1 MKKYE
6 KITPKEWRWTIVAML
21 VAFAAAFML
30 SPYRQSIMP
39 FGQPDGGVIDR
50 SVRHLPSALE
60 APEPTYFVRPSEM
73 EEAAA
78 ACPDGELA
86 GLGVTTKPVV
96 VFHIACKG
104 GVVLKM
110 DKTTGRTFKR
120 VVS

>member
-6 KITPKEWRWTIVAML
+6 KITPREWLWTAAAMIVAL
-21 VAFAAAFML
+21 AAIFML

-39 FGQPDGGVIDR
+39 FDRGGGVIDR
-50 SVRHLPSALE
+50 SVFHMPSALE
-60 APEPTYFVRPSEM
+60 APEPTYFLSPGDM

-78 ACPDGELA
+78 ACPDGELV

-96 VFHIACKG
+96 IFHIACKG
-104 GVVLKM
+104 GLMFRK
-110 DKTTGRTFKR
+110 DKETGRTFKR